1 VLVEA
6 GLAAAESALS
16 APLAARAEERVRG
29 ELAVQRARHDR
40 AAAAAAREA
49 AAAAA
54 AVAAAAR
61 AKAKARARARWGGT
75 VAWGVRTAVFAPF
88 RANSSRRQL
97 RPR

>member
-29 ELAVQRARHDR
+29 ELAAQRARHDR

-61 AKAKARARARWGGT
+61 AKAKARARARWGRHGCARFAGLAT
-75 VAWGVRTAVFAPF
+75 PIRARVAQHVR
-88 RANSSRRQL
+88 
-97 RPR
+97 